1 MTVILKKAM
10 MTKTAPVVAFYV
22 LIYWGRPEMFMLHII
37 KHKTLNFALMTTLIT
52 HFFMICYTNTK
63 I

>member
-1 MTVILKKAM
+1 VSIL
-10 MTKTAPVVAFYV
+10 TE
-22 LIYWGRPEMFMLHII
+22 WGRPEMFMLHII

-52 HFFMICYTNTK
+52 HFFYDMFINTK